1 MRSRLAFLSHW
12 RVERRTSVSARITI
26 LSRLLAVV
34 LAFAVAGVVV
44 ELAGMS
50 SISLFSKA
58 FGATFG
64 SFRGIQQLMLL
75 ATPITL
81 TGFAV
86 IIGMKMGVWNIGIEG
101 QFLVG
106 AFGAAV
112 AGLYIPAP
120 PVLSLVLMFVGGGL
134 AGALW
139 ILVPALARAY
149 RGANELITTLLL
161 NFVALSLVMH
171 FAAGPMRDRELG
183 GHLATPKLPNIL
195 PTLFGTRLHIGI
207 FIPVIIAVALNL
219 ALRHTRWG
227 YQLTIMGGNRRAS
240 EYAGMPVARYTF
252 TTLLLSGALAGI
264 AGMIELA
271 GTTYRLSG
279 TISPGYGYVGF
290 LIAALANF
298 EPVIMLVAGIVYA
311 AILNGGIALKTQGL
325 SVHFVVAITGLILLL
340 ATIGEALSRYRIV
353 RRAPAEGVSQ
363 KTPSLEAE
371 ASGSHGRS
379 LQA

>member
-1 MRSRLAFLSHW
+1 MF
-12 RVERRTSVSARITI
+12 
-26 LSRLLAVV
+26 
-34 LAFAVAGVVV
+34 VAG
-44 ELAGMS
+44 
-50 SISLFSKA
+50 
-58 FGATFG
+58 
-64 SFRGIQQLMLL
+64 
-75 ATPITL
+75 
-81 TGFAV
+81 
-86 IIGMKMGVWNIGIEG
+86 GV
-101 QFLVG
+101 
-106 AFGAAV
+106 
-112 AGLYIPAP
+112 
-120 PVLSLVLMFVGGGL
+120 

-139 ILVPALARAY
+139 VLLPALTRAY

-161 NFVALSLVMH
+161 NFVAVSLVMH
-171 FAAGPMRDRELG
+171 FVAGPMRDRGLG
-183 GHLATPKLPNIL
+183 GHLAAPKLPVTL

-207 FIPVIIAVALNL
+207 FLPVIAALVLRL

-252 TTLLLSGALAGI
+252 STLLLSGAVAGV

-298 EPVIMLVAGIVYA
+298 EPVAMLVAGTIYA

-325 SVHFVVAITGLILLL
+325 SVYFVLAITGLILLF

-353 RRAPAEGVSQ
+353 RRGTAEQVTQGAAC
-363 KTPSLEAE
+363 LEAE
-371 ASGSHGRS
+371 VRESRGSS